1 MGRRAILSEETI
13 QSMQSDRDAGIPLAQ
28 IAQKYGITPSA
39 VQYHTKSAPREYKCT
54 GKADWPEWKLW
65 DALNKRYG
73 KKGGRAVP
81 APPAEVGDP
90 RPKI

>member
-1 MGRRAILSEETI
+1 MGNRPTLTDETI
-13 QSMQSDRDAGIPLAQ
+13 QAMQTARDAGVPLAK
-28 IAQKYGITPSA
+28 IAEKYGITTST

-73 KKGGRAVP
+73 RKS
-81 APPAEVGDP
+81 E
-90 RPKI
+90 